1 MFSIEPFLILL
12 GINIVCESGVEDG
25 KKPDFHLIF
34 LTKQRRDAMI
44 ASDLN
49 FPNDCI

>member
-1 MFSIEPFLILL
+1 MHFI
-12 GINIVCESGVEDG
+12 INVNQGL
-25 KKPDFHLIF
+25 KMAKNQIF

-49 FPNDCI
+49 FPNDCIKKQTLY